1 MTIGG
6 TVCCRSLN
14 MPKKLKNYSPILE
27 NIKIQKKLDL
37 KLILAYG
44 WVEEQLNKA
53 GTKDHLSAGIVNA
66 VKEAVIVQ
74 EK

>member
-1 MTIGG
+1 
-6 TVCCRSLN
+6 